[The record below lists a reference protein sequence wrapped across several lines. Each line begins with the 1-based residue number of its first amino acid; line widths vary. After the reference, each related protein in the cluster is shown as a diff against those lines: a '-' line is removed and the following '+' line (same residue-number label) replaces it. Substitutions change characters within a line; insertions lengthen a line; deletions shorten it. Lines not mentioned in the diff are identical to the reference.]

1 MAKDQSDSCTFLY
14 LMITG
19 IKMEMVSLETD
30 DVEFETYFVRSPIF
44 ETLLLTFP
52 TQITLSKKKIIKQNT
67 KKFRF
72 RKTNQY

>member
-52 TQITLSKKKIIKQNT
+52 TQITLSKKKNYKT
-67 KKFRF
+67 KYKEI
-72 RKTNQY
+72 QI

>member
-30 DVEFETYFVRSPIF
+30 DVEFETYFVCSPIF

-52 TQITLSKKKIIKQNT
+52 TQITLSKKNIKQNT